1 MDEIIVL
8 DQQLFLFLNQM
19 GSKTFDDFWMLI
31 THKATNISLYL
42 FLAFFY
48 LKQTRLKYFL
58 MLLLFVLILI
68 LLTDQATNFFKNGF
82 ERFRPCHEPAL
93 EDRVRLVKSTCG
105 GLYGYFSGH
114 ASNSFALA
122 VFFSCVFWVKYSRLP
137 FLLLIVASLV
147 AYSRIYIGVHYPLD
161 VLSGII
167 FGSLLGLMFYRI
179 WRKINGEVLS

>member
-1 MDEIIVL
+1 VEELIGL

-19 GSKTFDDFWMLI
+19 GSKTFDGFWMLM

-48 LKQTRLKYFL
+48 LKQTSLKSFL
-58 MLLLFVLILI
+58 MLLLFVVILI
-68 LLTDQATNFFKNGF
+68 LLTDQATNFFKNSF
-82 ERFRPCHEPAL
+82 ERLRPCHEPAL
-93 EDRVRLVKSTCG
+93 EDMVRLVKSTCG

-122 VFFSCVFWVKYSRLP
+122 VFFSFVFGIKYSRLP
-137 FLLLIVASLV
+137 FLLLFVAFLV

-161 VLSGII
+161 VLSGIT
-167 FGSLLGLMFYRI
+167 FGSLVGLIFYRI
-179 WRKINGEVLS
+179 WRNVNGEVLA